1 MCLLVVVLCWTGGT
15 NITLTVP
22 LGKRQIMREVEDEPK
37 PNIEPL
43 IINVFS
49 GESRTS
55 QNLGN

>member
-22 LGKRQIMREVEDEPK
+22 PGKNQIMIEVDDEPK

-43 IINVFS
+43 INVFS